1 MKKDADEELKV
12 SRERMIEL
20 LNEDLAREF
29 QAIIAYVVYS
39 QTLTGAAYGEI
50 AKELQVHA
58 GEELSHALKIAN
70 QIDYL
75 GGTPVTVPEK
85 VKMSKN
91 AEDMLRYDLENERVT
106 IVNYR
111 RRIRQAEAMGE
122 YALGEVLRQ
131 IIAQEQDHLID
142 LASALGI
149 DAPHIGD

>member
-1 MKKDADEELKV
+1 M
-12 SRERMIEL
+12 
-20 LNEDLAREF
+20 
-29 QAIIAYVVYS
+29 
-39 QTLTGAAYGEI
+39 
-50 AKELQVHA
+50 
-58 GEELSHALKIAN
+58 
-70 QIDYL
+70 
-75 GGTPVTVPEK
+75 TVPEK